1 MVNSIDTLV
10 TGWYLVL
17 QDFPQRYTLSLFY
30 KLGRV
35 LSLSPELLLIFL
47 SNLYSPL
54 CVTKILKFMVFTF
67 LENALNVGIFS
78 HAPHHSKLAPS
89 SCHHTLGKGKL
100 LILPGSIISKIFF
113 PQQQKEMEEAM
124 ICYMEIQSKNIKM
137 TWKIRLL
144 VFFNVQM

>member
-1 MVNSIDTLV
+1 
-10 TGWYLVL
+10 
-17 QDFPQRYTLSLFY
+17 
-30 KLGRV
+30 
-35 LSLSPELLLIFL
+35 
-47 SNLYSPL
+47 
-54 CVTKILKFMVFTF
+54 MVFTF

-137 TWKIRLL
+137 TWKIRFF